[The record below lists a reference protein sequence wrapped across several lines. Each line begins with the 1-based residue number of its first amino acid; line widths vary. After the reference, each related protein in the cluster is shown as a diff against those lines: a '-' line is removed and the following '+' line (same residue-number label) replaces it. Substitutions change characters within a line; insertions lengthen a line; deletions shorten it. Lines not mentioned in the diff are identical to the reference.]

1 MKYIDYHKMKEF
13 YTIAEVCHLFEMD
26 KKELRYYSEKYG
38 IFPQED
44 QYGNHGFRK
53 VLVRKLHNYIYKEQK
68 NSKFSS
74 APYCSFYV
82 PPREMYML
90 LLNLVILYAICV
102 NAEIYFCMVWNARGS
117 LQSISHLYAC
127 KIASLAS
134 GFDYFSSCL
143 RANTKAGEPPLLM
156 VLRLYG
162 GKKRCQMRPMM

>member
-1 MKYIDYHKMKEF
+1 MKEF

-53 VLVRKLHNYIYKEQK
+53 VLVRKLYNYIYKEQK

-82 PPREMYML
+82 PPREIYML
-90 LLNLVILYAICV
+90 SLNLY
-102 NAEIYFCMVWNARGS
+102 
-117 LQSISHLYAC
+117 
-127 KIASLAS
+127 
-134 GFDYFSSCL
+134 
-143 RANTKAGEPPLLM
+143 
-156 VLRLYG
+156 
-162 GKKRCQMRPMM
+162 